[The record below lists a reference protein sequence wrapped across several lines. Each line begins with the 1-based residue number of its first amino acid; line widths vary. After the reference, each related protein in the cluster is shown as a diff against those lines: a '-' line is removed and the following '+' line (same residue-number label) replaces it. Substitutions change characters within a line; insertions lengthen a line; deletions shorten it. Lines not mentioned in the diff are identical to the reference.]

1 MLMSHRNVRPP
12 LLITSY
18 VHAMAFIASRQS
30 PSVTTAPSPTQPIPE
45 YFPFAINL
53 SGIVIFPFLS
63 LFHTPALS
71 PYVFPNPAPDI
82 NLIHHLW
89 ALLMLAAGAGGGG
102 VAEGGGGA
110 TTDKRGSLDAH
121 RFVAGHL
128 HLATAA
134 SLFAM
139 KKEGKHGIVAAA
151 MATQYGKD
159 CTHIGLV
166 DGAGAFDYEC
176 RLDL

>member
-1 MLMSHRNVRPP
+1 
-12 LLITSY
+12 
-18 VHAMAFIASRQS
+18 MAFTASGQN
-30 PSVTTAPSPTQPIPE
+30 PSVTTAPSPTQPLPE
-45 YFPFAINL
+45 YFPFTTNL
-53 SGIVIFPFLS
+53 SGIVMFPFLS
-63 LFHTPALS
+63 LSHTPALS
-71 PYVFPNPAPDI
+71 PYVFPNPVPDI

-89 ALLMLAAGAGGGG
+89 ALLMLAAGVGGGR
-102 VAEGGGGA
+102 VAEGEGA

-128 HLATAA
+128 HSATAA
-134 SLFAM
+134 LLFAT

-166 DGAGAFDYEC
+166 DGIDAFDYQ
-176 RLDL
+176 RSLDL